1 VPLDSRKAAHILA
14 NRAKI
19 QAGRSETVV
28 FVAVN
33 GGAISYTA
41 VAGCV
46 LNEVNAVPAGVSNRT
61 GAVSRTSYDAWL
73 EVPSAAVLPAGTVR
87 EIARTGTAS
96 LAGVTAAADRYVV
109 LDRRR
114 AGLAV
119 TGSGGG
125 TNAGDRWVYRLRRI
139 R

>member
-1 VPLDSRKAAHILA
+1 MPLDNRKAAHILA
-14 NRAKI
+14 NRARI

-41 VAGCV
+41 VSGCV
-46 LNEVNAVPAGVSNRT
+46 LNDVNAVPAGVSNRT
-61 GAVSRTSYDAWL
+61 GVVSRTSFDALL
-73 EVPSAAVLPAGTVR
+73 EAPSAAALPAGTVR
-87 EIARTGTAS
+87 EIARTATAS
-96 LAGVTAAADRYVV
+96 LAGVSAADRYVV

-114 AGLAV
+114 VGLAV

-125 TNAGDRWVYRLRRI
+125 MNAGDR
-139 R
+139 

>member
-1 VPLDSRKAAHILA
+1 MPLDSRKAAHILA
-14 NRAKI
+14 NRTKI

-33 GGAISYTA
+33 SGVISYTA
-41 VAGCV
+41 VDGCV
-46 LNEVNAVPAGVSNRT
+46 FNDVNAVPAGVSNRT
-61 GAVSRTSYDAWL
+61 GVVSRTSFDALL
-73 EVPSAAVLPAGTVR
+73 EVPSAAALPGGTVR
-87 EIARTGTAS
+87 LIARTATAS
-96 LAGVTAAADRYVV
+96 LAGVTAADRYTV

-125 TNAGDRWVYRLRRI
+125 TNAGDRWVYRLRRV